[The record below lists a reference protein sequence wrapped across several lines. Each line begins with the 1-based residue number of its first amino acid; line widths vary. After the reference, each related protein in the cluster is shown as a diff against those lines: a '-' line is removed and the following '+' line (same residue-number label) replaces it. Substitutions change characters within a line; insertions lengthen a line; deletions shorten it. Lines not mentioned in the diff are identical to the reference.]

1 MSEIYETNMTENK
14 PWKKAMCVFLS
25 VIIAFGT
32 FVALTVGS
40 SRLQDWLGIKSML
53 SAYAGEIVD
62 TKGAAAVDEEAML
75 ANNHVIDLK
84 NTDGSNTVYLFS
96 EPISFT
102 DENGNLK
109 TKDISVEKQTDNKI
123 KNSGYE
129 YTNGQNDYRLNFSTD
144 STKGLLAEF
153 DDCAY
158 SIIPISEISVEGSE
172 SKAALLNEEF
182 EVFQYENIYG
192 NGTNL
197 RFYPQLNG
205 VKDEIVL
212 DQNIGKNAFSFELNT
227 KNCTAVLND
236 DGTVSL
242 LSDKDNSAVQTF
254 SAPFAYD
261 SKYVEGI
268 KDSHYIDCKYSLEK
282 KSETS
287 YVLTVTVDNE
297 WLNDENTVYPVIID
311 PTTSNI
317 SNYRDAGIYSSKSS
331 NCYGKETTC
340 CFGRASEYGYGRV
353 LNQFTMPTDI
363 KKGAKINSAYMWQRE
378 TTGRTSTTYVTP
390 YMVKDAWAEGDVTWA
405 TRPMYYTS
413 TGMTKRNI
421 NSKSS
426 DDPDNSYWYK
436 FNITSAVQKWTDGSY
451 KNNGVIFVSSEET
464 DKEYNWRAFTSKQY
478 SSSAMR
484 PYTVINYTNDTTAP
498 TVTSVTGNPTSWTK
512 NNVTLTVNGAADNSG
527 GAGLHSTPYSFST
540 TKGSYSWQSSKS
552 KTFTVNDT
560 IYVYVRDALN
570 NIRLVSTQNITKI
583 DKTAPAAPTVTGNA
597 SSWTKDN
604 VTLTASS
611 TDSASGIAA
620 YSFSTQAGTYS
631 WQTGMTK
638 SFSSNATV
646 YVYAKDNA
654 GNISAAKTITINK
667 IDKTKPS
674 APVITGNNEEWN
686 HDSITITANSTDAD
700 SGVSEYSFSNAEGTY
715 NWSEKNSATYD
726 KSETI
731 YVYSKDAAGNISNVS
746 TSIIKIDKLPPTD
759 SVVKGNS
766 QEWVNSVTLTVDN
779 SQDEVSG
786 LNPQAYSFSKV
797 ENEYEWQ
804 ESNSKT
810 ITENGTVYVYVRDKA
825 DNILLVD
832 TVVIDKIDRSR
843 PIINDINVTT
853 ADGKTTMNVDAS
865 DSQSGVALYSFDD
878 GQTWQTSNQ
887 YTFDSDTFNYLYV
900 NVKDNAGNVSS
911 KLYNFYEP
919 GFYVDGGR
927 IVVYNPN
934 DKCESKIYYKASKSI
949 KDKWQV
955 YDEPFV
961 PIGSEFY
968 VSFIPHSSVVLG
980 SNYKTYDVPENISVL
995 PENQKESYTDATF
1008 TYKKVNLPFS
1018 RTYDNSK
1025 KQWDFS
1031 FNSYLKYNPDSHLYN
1046 IVLPSGENLM
1056 FATKKED
1063 VFCDAYYQYEM
1074 NILRDDSGN
1083 ITSYLLKNGSAYY
1096 VYNISGELVT
1106 VTNKYDDKISIER
1119 DKEKITVQDDAGRQ
1133 FVVALDADGNV
1144 STITDPQKGVI
1155 RYYYEDGKLIKVV
1168 DQAGAIIGEYQY
1180 SETGLLIKV
1189 NDKSISYT
1197 DDGRISE
1204 YLNDNG
1210 AYIKYEYTENSIKSI
1225 SSDEKTEVYE
1235 YNQFGN
1241 IASYTDSYGDKT
1253 TYNYDSENKLISTE
1267 KNEKIIYK
1275 YGYDEFGNITD
1286 ITDSDHNS
1294 NTYVYDSEGRIITE
1308 KVGEDF
1314 THYFY
1319 DEDDNVSIKVTVDEE
1334 YKDIYFS
1341 FEYDENFEHYVKIFY
1356 TYDSSNLLVS
1366 EETPS
1371 KNIKIQY
1378 TYDIYGNNVKT
1389 TTTQTD
1395 GEETKVSVCE
1405 NTYNLL
1411 GQLLTV
1417 KSDDSET
1424 IYTYDAAGRTLLTE
1438 TDGKYKRTVYDS
1450 YGRVIQEIDNSDYN
1464 PDLDNLPNAYSDN
1477 SVGQRYYYDAVGN
1490 LVKSINNNDIET
1502 DYTYSEKGNLYSK
1515 SFDIYDFFYNENGS
1529 CNKINVNDVTIV
1541 SCQYKVN
1548 DSDKTVEDGQ
1558 YINRITYANGY
1569 VEEQKVD
1576 KYNNVYSK
1584 FADGNLYFSITS
1596 ATENGCTYYENESNY
1611 RNTISSKDNSFE
1623 YDLKNSN
1630 NFHDVFCYSVDSN
1643 NETKTITEQHFNGK
1657 EFQTIIN
1664 EDKISFAAP
1673 NSSFVYNVDG
1683 DENSATAKISSE
1695 SSVLLSSEVSY
1706 NESDNILKKS
1716 YYNGLLFQN
1725 KYDDEGNI
1733 VSDGNNEYSYND
1745 IGELVSSKGNINSF
1759 YSYDTR
1765 GNMLSKEVNGEKT
1778 LYSYENNKWQDQL
1791 TAVNDV
1797 ELKYDLNGNLTEY
1810 GDVKFTWTHGKWLST
1825 VDDGENTYSYKY
1837 NSTGIRTSKTI
1848 NDKTTFFNTLNG
1860 KILAQYDSNYLDSTQ
1875 VENTIYFQYNNDTPV
1890 GFVLNDVQYFYLTN
1904 LNGDVVG
1911 ITDNNGSLIAEYTY
1925 DEWGKLLSIT
1935 TAEENNEEQ
1944 LFVAEKNPLRYR
1956 GYYYD
1961 NETGMYYLQSRYYDP
1976 ELCRFISADGFENLD
1991 VSSKF
1996 GLNTYIYCWNC
2007 PIAFEDAEGTTPQLA
2022 INLND
2027 IVSLLETIDESI
2039 NDGNIDLN
2047 AIIDKF
2053 SQLTDNWINSLKVRY
2068 NSFIDKLEYYLNY
2081 PDVFI
2086 SEALSKLFNTDI
2098 SIRFGIVD
2106 FIREYLGISINLS
2119 KYKVSVD
2126 NENNSAPFKAKA
2138 NKNSDDSNNM
2148 AQAIFQGL
2156 FGGIIL
2162 KFFCDV
2168 FDAMKIDL
2176 EDIMNESIIEGW
2188 FDIFEEL
2195 IYTGIAIFSAGSS
2208 FLTGLFD
2215 DINILENG
2223 FTGIFKK
2230 LNKSAEKNNFD
2241 TLGKGPAFLG
2251 GISIIS
2257 SFIKFSESID
2267 NAGKGQLSKNG
2278 DIALAS
2284 INLVLDVMTI
2294 FLPINPLFSFFI
2306 SMSGDIIPKVI
2317 TIRIEGKVLC

>member
-32 FVALTVGS
+32 LVALTVGS

-53 SAYAGEIVD
+53 SAYAAEIVD
-62 TKGAAAVDEEAML
+62 TQGAAAVDEESML

-144 STKGLLAEF
+144 SRKGLLAEF
-153 DDCAY
+153 DDCSY
-158 SIIPISEISVEGSE
+158 SIVPISEISVEGSE

-227 KNCTAVLND
+227 KNCTAVLNE

-242 LSDKDNSAVQTF
+242 LSNSDNSAVQTF

-317 SNYRDAGIYSSKSS
+317 ANMYDLPIHTKRTTVGATVDANAVGTS
-331 NCYGKETTC
+331 T
-340 CFGRASEYGYGRV
+340 EYGTSRS
-353 LNQFTMPTDI
+353 LI
-363 KKGAKINSAYMWQRE
+363 KFDKPKEIKSGATINSAYYWTRE
-378 TTGRTSTTYVTP
+378 LTGRTSAFQAGVYKITSSWNE
-390 YMVKDAWAEGDVTWA
+390 KSLWS
-405 TRPMYYTS
+405 TRPSYNTTRITYRSITS
-413 TGMTKRNI
+413 HSTDVEN
-421 NSKSS
+421 N
-426 DDPDNSYWYK
+426 PYWYK
-436 FNITSAVQKWTDGSY
+436 FNIKNLVQQWYTGTTNYGFMMKYENESDSAKNLRTFAHAEYSTSSW
-451 KNNGVIFVSSEET
+451 
-464 DKEYNWRAFTSKQY
+464 
-478 SSSAMR
+478 R

-512 NNVTLTVNGAADNSG
+512 NNVTLTINGAADNSG

-552 KTFTVNDT
+552 KTFTANDT

-611 TDSASGIAA
+611 TDSTSGIAA

-631 WQTGMTK
+631 WQTGKTK

-654 GNISAAKTITINK
+654 GNISAAKTVTINK

-686 HDSITITANSTDAD
+686 HDSITITANSTDDD

-825 DNILLVD
+825 DNISLVD

-843 PIINDINVTT
+843 PVINDINVTT

-865 DSQSGVALYSFDD
+865 DLQSGVALYSFDD

-919 GFYVDGGR
+919 GFYVEDGR

-961 PIGSEFY
+961 PTGSEFY
-968 VSFIPHSSVVLG
+968 VSFIPHTSILLG

-1008 TYKKVNLPFS
+1008 TYKNVNLPFS

-1056 FATKKED
+1056 FAPKKED

-1144 STITDPQKGVI
+1144 STITDPQNGVI

-1180 SETGLLIKV
+1180 SESGMLIKV
-1189 NDKSISYT
+1189 FDESIIY

-1204 YLNDNG
+1204 CLYDNG

-1225 SSDEKTEVYE
+1225 SSDEKTEIYE

-1241 IASYTDSYGDKT
+1241 IASYTDSFGDKT
-1253 TYNYDSENKLISTE
+1253 IYNYDSENKLISTE
-1267 KNEKIIYK
+1267 KNEKITYK

-1286 ITDSDHNS
+1286 ITDSDDNS

-1334 YKDIYFS
+1334 YKDIYCS
-1341 FEYDENFEHYVKIFY
+1341 FEYDENFEHYVKVFY
-1356 TYDSSNLLVS
+1356 TYDSSNLLLS
-1366 EETPS
+1366 EEIPS
-1371 KNIKIQY
+1371 NNTKIQY

-1395 GEETKVSVCE
+1395 GEETKVSVCDS
-1405 NTYNLL
+1405 TYNLL

-1417 KSDDSET
+1417 KSDNSET
-1424 IYTYDAAGRTLLTE
+1424 IYMYDAAGKTLLTE
-1438 TDGKYKRTVYDS
+1438 TDGKYKRTVYDN
-1450 YGRVIQEIDNSDYN
+1450 YGRVIQEIDDSEYST
-1464 PDLDNLPNAYSDN
+1464 DLDNLPNAYSDN
-1477 SVGQRYYYDAVGN
+1477 SVGQRYYYDTVGN

-1529 CNKINVNDVTIV
+1529 CSKININDITIV
-1541 SCQYKVN
+1541 SCQYQVD
-1548 DSDKTVEDGQ
+1548 DSDKSLKDGE
-1558 YINRITYANGY
+1558 YINRITCANGY

-1576 KYNNVYSK
+1576 KYGNVLAKY
-1584 FADGNLYFSITS
+1584 AEGNLYFSITS
-1596 ATENGCTYYENESNY
+1596 ATENGYTYYENESNY

-1623 YDLKNSN
+1623 YDLKNSS
-1630 NFHDVFCYSVDSN
+1630 NFLDVFSYSADSN

-1673 NSSFVYNVDG
+1673 NSSFDSSVDG
-1683 DENSATAKISSE
+1683 DENSATAKITVN
-1695 SSVLLSSEVSY
+1695 SSVLLSSESSY
-1706 NESDNILKKS
+1706 NEADNILIKS
-1716 YYNGLLFQN
+1716 YDNGLLFQN

-1733 VSDGNNEYSYND
+1733 VSDENNEYSYND
-1745 IGELVSSKGNINSF
+1745 IGELVSSKGKVNSF

-1797 ELKYDLNGNLTEY
+1797 ELKYDSNGNLTEY
-1810 GDVKFTWTHGKWLST
+1810 GDAKYTWTHGKWLST

-1860 KILAQYDSNYLDSTQ
+1860 KILAQYDSNTLNSTE

-1890 GFVLNDVQYFYLTN
+1890 GFVLNDVQFFYLTN

-1911 ITDNNGSLIAEYTY
+1911 ITDNNGNLIAEYTY

-1944 LFVAEKNPLRYR
+1944 LLIAEKNPLRYR

-1976 ELCRFISADGFENLD
+1976 ELCRFISADSFNFIKSTSAISVNAYAYCGNNPLIFSDSTGCDFTWKTVFGIIERCIVIDFVFPEFRYTPKKKSTVSKKKSTKSNKNSTVTKKKTT
-1991 VSSKF
+1991 VSSKASTASKEITKWVSDAGAVIGIVITEIFTCWDLQEIAKKLKIDFDFTDFF
-1996 GLNTYIYCWNC
+1996 GYLQKKVEIYTQYFKKIGYEKDIKIAEIYDDIFTAFDLTENMPDSISSIMTLYPYIVNIKNDLSGRYIT
-2007 PIAFEDAEGTTPQLA
+2007 PIGSKFM
-2022 INLND
+2022 
-2027 IVSLLETIDESI
+2027 LLFDCFIA
-2039 NDGNIDLN
+2039 G
-2047 AIIDKF
+2047 IIDIAGLVATSKSILSGAVVSKGLESF
-2053 SQLTDNWINSLKVRY
+2053 VSSLGTRDKAEFIAYNW
-2068 NSFIDKLEYYLNY
+2068 YYLFFV
-2081 PDVFI
+2081 DW
-2086 SEALSKLFNTDI
+2086 SKL
-2098 SIRFGIVD
+2098 
-2106 FIREYLGISINLS
+2106 
-2119 KYKVSVD
+2119 
-2126 NENNSAPFKAKA
+2126 
-2138 NKNSDDSNNM
+2138 
-2148 AQAIFQGL
+2148 
-2156 FGGIIL
+2156 
-2162 KFFCDV
+2162 
-2168 FDAMKIDL
+2168 
-2176 EDIMNESIIEGW
+2176 
-2188 FDIFEEL
+2188 
-2195 IYTGIAIFSAGSS
+2195 
-2208 FLTGLFD
+2208 
-2215 DINILENG
+2215 
-2223 FTGIFKK
+2223 
-2230 LNKSAEKNNFD
+2230 
-2241 TLGKGPAFLG
+2241 
-2251 GISIIS
+2251 
-2257 SFIKFSESID
+2257 
-2267 NAGKGQLSKNG
+2267 
-2278 DIALAS
+2278 
-2284 INLVLDVMTI
+2284 
-2294 FLPINPLFSFFI
+2294 
-2306 SMSGDIIPKVI
+2306 
-2317 TIRIEGKVLC
+2317 

>member
-14 PWKKAMCVFLS
+14 PWKKAMCIFLS

-32 FVALTVGS
+32 LVALTVGS

-53 SAYAGEIVD
+53 SAYAAEIVD

-75 ANNHVIDLK
+75 ANNYVIDLK

-109 TKDISVEKQTDNKI
+109 TKDISVEKQTDNNI

-144 STKGLLAEF
+144 SKKGLLAEF
-153 DDCAY
+153 DECAY
-158 SIIPISEISVEGSE
+158 SIIPLSEISVEGSE

-212 DQNIGKNAFSFELNT
+212 EQNIGKNAFSFELNT

-242 LSDKDNSAVQTF
+242 LSNSDNSAVQTF

-268 KDSHYIDCKYSLEK
+268 KDIHYIDCKYALEK

-552 KTFTVNDT
+552 KTFTANDT

-611 TDSASGIAA
+611 TDSASGIAE

-631 WQTGMTK
+631 WQTGKTK

-654 GNISAAKTITINK
+654 GNISAAKTVTINK

-766 QEWVNSVTLTVDN
+766 KEWVNSVTLTVDN

-843 PIINDINVTT
+843 PVINDINVTS

-927 IVVYNPN
+927 IVLYNPN
-934 DKCESKIYYKASKSI
+934 DKCESKIYYKLSNSF
-949 KDKWQV
+949 KDRWME

-961 PIGSEFY
+961 PSGSEFY
-968 VSFIPHSSVVLG
+968 VSFIPRSNFVLIG
-980 SNYKTYDVPENISVL
+980 NYKTCEVPDNVSAL

-1008 TYKKVNLPFS
+1008 RYKNVNLPFS

-1056 FATKKED
+1056 FAPKKED

-1096 VYNISGELVT
+1096 VYNISGELIT

-1144 STITDPQKGVI
+1144 STITDPQNGVI

-1168 DQAGAIIGEYQY
+1168 DQAGVIIGEYQY
-1180 SETGLLIKV
+1180 SETGMLIKV

-1225 SSDEKTEVYE
+1225 SSDEKNEVYE

-1241 IASYTDSYGDKT
+1241 IASYTDGYGDKT
-1253 TYNYDSENKLISTE
+1253 IYNYDEEHRLISEENNGEITTE
-1267 KNEKIIYK
+1267 YE
-1275 YGYDEFGNITD
+1275 YDEFGNITHISD
-1286 ITDSDHNS
+1286 PSDTNFIT
-1294 NTYVYDSEGRIITE
+1294 YIYDSKGRVITQSINDE
-1308 KVGEDF
+1308 I

-1319 DEDDNVSIKVTVDEE
+1319 DDNDNVSIKVTVDDE
-1334 YKDIYFS
+1334 YKDKYYS
-1341 FEYDENFEHYVKIFY
+1341 YVYLDNFEHYVKVFY

-1395 GEETKVSVCE
+1395 GEETKVSVCD

-1411 GQLLTV
+1411 GKLLTV

-1438 TDGKYKRTVYDS
+1438 TDGKYKRTVYDN
-1450 YGRVIQEIDNSDYN
+1450 YGRVIQEIDDSDYN
-1464 PDLDNLPNAYSDN
+1464 PDIDNLPNAYSDN

-1558 YINRITYANGY
+1558 YINRITYADGY

-1576 KYNNVYSK
+1576 KYGNVFAKYANDNLFYSI
-1584 FADGNLYFSITS
+1584 LS
-1596 ATENGCTYYENESNY
+1596 ATENGYKFNEKESDY
-1611 RNTISSKDNSFE
+1611 INTISSSDDSFE
-1623 YDLKNSN
+1623 YRLKSSSH
-1630 NFHDVFCYSVDSN
+1630 FSDVFSYSLNTN
-1643 NETKTITEQHFNGK
+1643 NKTKTITEQHFIDK
-1657 EFQTIIN
+1657 KFETVVN
-1664 EDKISFAAP
+1664 ENKTSFITP
-1673 NSSFVYNVDG
+1673 NSSFDCSG
-1683 DENSATAKISSE
+1683 ECDENSASAKITVDST
-1695 SSVLLSSEVSY
+1695 VLLSSELSY
-1706 NESDNILKKS
+1706 NEEDNILKKS
-1716 YYNGLLFQN
+1716 YDNGLLFQN
-1725 KYDDEGNI
+1725 EYDDEGNI
-1733 VSDGNNEYSYND
+1733 VSDENNEYSYND

-1797 ELKYDLNGNLTEY
+1797 ELKYDSNGNLTEY
-1810 GDVKFTWTHGKWLST
+1810 GDVKYTWTHGKWLST

-1848 NDKTTFFNTLNG
+1848 NDKTTFFNTFNG

-1911 ITDNNGSLIAEYTY
+1911 ITDNNGKLIAEYTY

-1944 LFVAEKNPLRYR
+1944 LYVAEKNPLRYR

-1976 ELCRFISADGFENLD
+1976 ELCRFISADSFN
-1991 VSSKF
+1991 
-1996 GLNTYIYCWNC
+1996 YIKS
-2007 PIAFEDAEGTTPQLA
+2007 TSA
-2022 INLND
+2022 I
-2027 IVSLLETIDESI
+2027 S
-2039 NDGNIDLN
+2039 LN
-2047 AIIDKF
+2047 AYAYCANNPLKYIDPLGTKK
-2053 SQLTDNWINSLKVRY
+2053 TNNV
-2068 NSFIDKLEYYLNY
+2068 LEV
-2081 PDVFI
+2081 VF
-2086 SEALSKLFNTDI
+2086 NVI
-2098 SIRFGIVD
+2098 SISIEVYGITDFFESLVQIVD
-2106 FIREYLGISINLS
+2106 FDFDLNDWFEELDEFSQDLFADTILFITTCINTAFT
-2119 KYKVSVD
+2119 
-2126 NENNSAPFKAKA
+2126 EA
-2138 NKNSDDSNNM
+2138 
-2148 AQAIFQGL
+2148 
-2156 FGGIIL
+2156 
-2162 KFFCDV
+2162 
-2168 FDAMKIDL
+2168 FDTL
-2176 EDIMNESIIEGW
+2176 EDIFKSFSIETVLKSITDSIDIMF
-2188 FDIFEEL
+2188 FDVILSFKDNVDKML
-2195 IYTGIAIFSAGSS
+2195 DGTYTGFQSVLAFAS
-2208 FLTGLFD
+2208 
-2215 DINILENG
+2215 NILFILASVMAPE
-2223 FTGIFKK
+2223 
-2230 LNKSAEKNNFD
+2230 SAVLPFIELLYFYFMDSVFNFD
-2241 TLGKGPAFLG
+2241 NGNYLG
-2251 GISIIS
+2251 
-2257 SFIKFSESID
+2257 
-2267 NAGKGQLSKNG
+2267 
-2278 DIALAS
+2278 
-2284 INLVLDVMTI
+2284 
-2294 FLPINPLFSFFI
+2294 
-2306 SMSGDIIPKVI
+2306 
-2317 TIRIEGKVLC
+2317 

>member
-53 SAYAGEIVD
+53 SAYAAEIVD

-297 WLNDENTVYPVIID
+297 WLNNENTVYPVIID

-552 KTFTVNDT
+552 KTFSANDT

-611 TDSASGIAA
+611 TDSASGVAA

-631 WQTGMTK
+631 WQTGKTK

-654 GNISAAKTITINK
+654 GNISAAKTVTINK
-667 IDKTKPS
+667 IDKSKPS
-674 APVITGNNEEWN
+674 APVISGNNEEWN
-686 HDSITITANSTDAD
+686 HSSVTITATSTDTG
-700 SGVSEYSFSNAEGTY
+700 SGVSEYSFSTVEGSYNWGKNNTATY
-715 NWSEKNSATYD
+715 NE
-726 KSETI
+726 SETV
-731 YVYSKDAAGNISNVS
+731 YVYSRDVAGNISNVS
-746 TSIIKIDKLPPTD
+746 TSIIKIDATPPTD
-759 SVVKGNS
+759 SVVTGNS
-766 QEWVNSVTLTVDN
+766 LEWVNSVTLTVDN
-779 SQDEVSG
+779 SQDDISG
-786 LNPQAYSFSKV
+786 LNAQAYSFSKV

-825 DNILLVD
+825 DNILFVD

-843 PIINDINVTT
+843 PVINDINVTS

-919 GFYVDGGR
+919 GFYVEGGR

-934 DKCESKIYYKASKSI
+934 DKCESKIYYKASSSI

-961 PIGSEFY
+961 PTGSEFY
-968 VSFIPHSSVVLG
+968 VSFIPHTSILLG

-1008 TYKKVNLPFS
+1008 TYKNVNLPFS

-1056 FATKKED
+1056 FAPKKED

-1083 ITSYLLKNGSAYY
+1083 INSYLLKNGSVYY
-1096 VYNISGELVT
+1096 VYNISGELIT

-1119 DKEKITVQDDAGRQ
+1119 DKEKITVQDDADRK
-1133 FVVALDADGNV
+1133 FVIALDAEGNV
-1144 STITDPQKGVI
+1144 STITDPQNGVI
-1155 RYYYEDGKLIKVV
+1155 RYYYDNGNLIKVV
-1168 DQAGAIIGEYQY
+1168 DQAGVIICEYKY

-1189 NDKSISYT
+1189 DDKSIAYN
-1197 DDGRISE
+1197 DDGQVSE
-1204 YLNDNG
+1204 YLYDNG
-1210 AYIKYEYTENSIKSI
+1210 AYIKYEYTENSVKSI
-1225 SSDEKTEVYE
+1225 SSDEKNEIYE
-1235 YNQFGN
+1235 YNLNGDLT
-1241 IASYTDSYGDKT
+1241 AYLDSYGNKT
-1253 TYNYDSENKLISTE
+1253 IYSYDQEHRLISEENNGEITTE
-1267 KNEKIIYK
+1267 YE
-1275 YGYDEFGNITD
+1275 YDEFGNITHISD
-1286 ITDSDHNS
+1286 PSDTNFIT
-1294 NTYVYDSEGRIITE
+1294 YIYDSKGRVITQSINDE
-1308 KVGEDF
+1308 I

-1319 DEDDNVSIKVTVDEE
+1319 DDNDNVSIKVTVDDE
-1334 YKDIYFS
+1334 YKDKYYS
-1341 FEYDENFEHYVKIFY
+1341 YVYLESFEHYVKVFY

-1371 KNIKIQY
+1371 QNTKIQY

-1389 TTTQTD
+1389 TTTQTE
-1395 GEETKVSVCE
+1395 GAETKVSVCDS
-1405 NTYNLL
+1405 TYNLL
-1411 GQLLTV
+1411 GQVLTV
-1417 KSDDSET
+1417 KSDESERN
-1424 IYTYDAAGRTLLTE
+1424 YTYDAAGRTLLANENGEYT
-1438 TDGKYKRTVYDS
+1438 RTLYDDQ
-1450 YGRVIQEIDNSDYN
+1450 GRVIQEIGHEDY
-1464 PDLDNLPNAYSDN
+1464 DSTKDGLPTANTYSDSN
-1477 SVGQRYYYDAVGN
+1477 VGNRYIYNETTGNLDCETNRLGIKTTYTYYDTG
-1490 LVKSINNNDIET
+1490 
-1502 DYTYSEKGNLYSK
+1502 EKK
-1515 SFDIYDFFYNENGS
+1515 TESFDIYEYDYNIKGNLT
-1529 CNKINVNDVTIV
+1529 NVYVDG
-1541 SCQYKVN
+1541 VN
-1548 DSDKTVEDGQ
+1548 TLTYNYDED
-1558 YINRITYANGY
+1558 YNLTSEVYANGQSIRYEYDDNNNLIKQYHNNDTLPY
-1569 VEEQKVD
+1569 VTYSYNTDNELTQKINTETGLKHV
-1576 KYNNVYSK
+1576 YGENNSVSVYKLSDNTLIQSYTESVTE
-1584 FADGNLYFSITS
+1584 ADE
-1596 ATENGCTYYENESNY
+1596 ENGVEVKTEVTESHFGTKYSSVIKDDFSSYTAGN
-1611 RNTISSKDNSFE
+1611 NTVESSYQIDDDGKISSDAINYNGDAVISSTYE
-1623 YDLKNSN
+1623 YDLNSN
-1630 NFHDVFCYSVDSN
+1630 
-1643 NETKTITEQHFNGK
+1643 ITSK
-1657 EFQTIIN
+1657 
-1664 EDKISFAAP
+1664 A
-1673 NSSFVYNVDG
+1673 
-1683 DENSATAKISSE
+1683 
-1695 SSVLLSSEVSY
+1695 LSY
-1706 NESDNILKKS
+1706 IGNIYVK
-1716 YYNGLLFQN
+1716 NT
-1725 KYDDEGNI
+1725 YDDEGKITATGYEDPQIYYTYDDNSQLVRSDNGVLGYSSTFTYDERGNI
-1733 VSDGNNEYSYND
+1733 LSKNKYNYTRNEN
-1745 IGELVSSKGNINSF
+1745 ISSKPTETTTF
-1759 YSYDTR
+1759 TYSNDGWNDKLT
-1765 GNMLSKEVNGEKT
+1765 SVNGT
-1778 LYSYENNKWQDQL
+1778 PL
-1791 TAVNDV
+1791 T
-1797 ELKYDLNGNLTEY
+1797 YDANGNVLTY
-1810 GDVKFTWTHGKWLST
+1810 GNKSFTWSSGRNLAQIT
-1825 VDDGENTYSYKY
+1825 DGSNTYSYTY
-1837 NSTGIRTSKTI
+1837 DESGIRTSKTV
-1848 NDKTTFFNTLNG
+1848 NGVTTYFNTKDG
-1860 KILAQYDSNYLDSTQ
+1860 VILSQTDGTNTWYFQYDSSGAPLGFIWN
-1875 VENTIYFQYNNDTPV
+1875 NT
-1890 GFVLNDVQYFYLTN
+1890 QYFYLEN
-1904 LNGDVVG
+1904 QMGDIIS
-1911 ITDNNGSLIAEYTY
+1911 ITDAQSNELVHYEY
-1925 DEWGKLLSIT
+1925 DEWGAVTSIYT
-1935 TAEENNEEQ
+1935 PHNSQTENTIANI
-1944 LFVAEKNPLRYR
+1944 NPLRYR

-1961 NETGMYYLQSRYYDP
+1961 NETGYYYLQSRYYDADI
-1976 ELCRFISADGFENLD
+1976 CRFINSDDIVITGLSKSLYSGLNAYSYCRNNSINCIDKDGYMAGTIATGVGISILFETIMELLGYAVVGLTVGAIIGGVILVGYILAVVIDALSSSNTVAKEKEFTD
-1991 VSSKF
+1991 TKAKKRKGSSKEYQF
-1996 GLNTYIYCWNC
+1996 CYMNKNGKKCTVGKKMTWATTLTALGITNTTLDYNQ
-2007 PIAFEDAEGTTPQLA
+2007 AR
-2022 INLND
+2022 
-2027 IVSLLETIDESI
+2027 SI
-2039 NDGNIDLN
+2039 NK
-2047 AIIDKF
+2047 DKF
-2053 SQLTDNWINSLKVRY
+2053 SNNAKTAQNS
-2068 NSFIDKLEYYLNY
+2068 NSNCWG
-2081 PDVFI
+2081 VFAD
-2086 SEALSKLFNTDI
+2086 SQVAAKTLAVALGYTSAPQ
-2098 SIRFGIVD
+2098 
-2106 FIREYLGISINLS
+2106 GIS
-2119 KYKVSVD
+2119 
-2126 NENNSAPFKAKA
+2126 
-2138 NKNSDDSNNM
+2138 
-2148 AQAIFQGL
+2148 
-2156 FGGIIL
+2156 GGYRHYHDGKHRIHIWYGQ
-2162 KFFCDV
+2162 
-2168 FDAMKIDL
+2168 KI
-2176 EDIMNESIIEGW
+2176 
-2188 FDIFEEL
+2188 
-2195 IYTGIAIFSAGSS
+2195 
-2208 FLTGLFD
+2208 
-2215 DINILENG
+2215 
-2223 FTGIFKK
+2223 
-2230 LNKSAEKNNFD
+2230 
-2241 TLGKGPAFLG
+2241 
-2251 GISIIS
+2251 
-2257 SFIKFSESID
+2257 
-2267 NAGKGQLSKNG
+2267 
-2278 DIALAS
+2278 
-2284 INLVLDVMTI
+2284 
-2294 FLPINPLFSFFI
+2294 
-2306 SMSGDIIPKVI
+2306 
-2317 TIRIEGKVLC
+2317 